1 MDLCSKPEAVN
12 NYINTEAGPSYEMDG
27 GYSPNKKE
35 HICAGAKNKS
45 PNTQLPSMW
54 AWKAPQSILYHHAN
68 GHCTTAH
75 IIPFRANKYHERST
89 PHKNKI
95 QQWKLKDEQPVPLAT
110 SSPWAILS
118 YGSIPKGQPTGGK
131 DNRLHAHM
139 SCNLFA
145 TRKVA
150 FIKF

>member
-1 MDLCSKPEAVN
+1 MKW
-12 NYINTEAGPSYEMDG
+12 M
-27 GYSPNKKE
+27 
-35 HICAGAKNKS
+35 GATPPIKRSIFVQAPK
-45 PNTQLPSMW
+45 T
-54 AWKAPQSILYHHAN
+54 KAPTHNCPACGHGRPPQSILYHHAN

-95 QQWKLKDEQPVPLAT
+95 QQWKLKDKQPVPLAT